1 MGDAI
6 NLPPAVERCAFC
18 KRRPATRICD
28 MPVGHTRHIG
38 HPPRGLM
45 LKAQKANNAF
55 VKVEM
60 EHTITCDAPMCDE
73 CATRIWADIDLCPS
87 CKKKL
92 KGAIR

>member
-1 MGDAI
+1 
-6 NLPPAVERCAFC
+6 
-18 KRRPATRICD
+18 
-28 MPVGHTRHIG
+28 
-38 HPPRGLM
+38 M